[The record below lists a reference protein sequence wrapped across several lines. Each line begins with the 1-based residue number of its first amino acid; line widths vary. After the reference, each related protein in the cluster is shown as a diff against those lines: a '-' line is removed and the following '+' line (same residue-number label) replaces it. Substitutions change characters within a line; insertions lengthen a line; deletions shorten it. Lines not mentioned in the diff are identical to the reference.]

1 MWLLLIADDHAIRF
15 DGIND
20 HIIISDHPDFDLT
33 SSYTLEAWIFPES
46 FSWLSGI
53 ISKYHTNGSNGYML
67 RLSQNA
73 PYNGIG
79 FDALPKLILESKSFS
94 GNELAKLAGSKEI
107 PEIDSNYNDFDD
119 LDNETLVEK
128 IKALLENM
136 DIDIAWQAVL
146 RLTK

>member
-1 MWLLLIADDHAIRF
+1 MYLKHILVFLFLGWLLLIADDHAIRF

-20 HIIISDHPDFDLT
+20 YIIISDHPDLDLT

-53 ISKYHTNGSNGYML
+53 ISKYHTSGSNGYML

-79 FDALPKLILESKSFS
+79 FDEQETSNGVLNESQW
-94 GNELAKLAGSKEI
+94 
-107 PEIDSNYNDFDD
+107 Y
-119 LDNETLVEK
+119 
-128 IKALLENM
+128 
-136 DIDIAWQAVL
+136 Q
-146 RLTK
+146 